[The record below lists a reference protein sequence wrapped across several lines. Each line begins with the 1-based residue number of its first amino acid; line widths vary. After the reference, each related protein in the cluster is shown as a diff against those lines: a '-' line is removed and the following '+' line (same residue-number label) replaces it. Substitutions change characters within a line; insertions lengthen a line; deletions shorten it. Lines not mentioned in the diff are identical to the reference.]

1 MQAKNSRIT
10 EEVFK
15 TKIESLPP
23 KQKQAAHH
31 IFAATKRKGI
41 KGMVYS
47 KEWMLECII
56 MKMKG
61 PKLYEHMRKQQILV
75 LPSKAT
81 LRKYTKEY
89 RTGFGF
95 SRKVFSVLKEKTSSM
110 DVFKRHGGLLV
121 DEMKLSENL
130 SVTPSGHIDGF
141 VDLGTFTP
149 DSDKHAVC
157 DHGMVIVFVP
167 FVGSWTQIIAV
178 FATHSNVKGNLL
190 AKIMTEAVILAE
202 QAGLFVDFITSDGAA
217 WNRRMWTLMGIQ
229 ATPTFTKSKVQHPVD
244 PGRSLHFVSDFPHLV
259 KCLRNGLLKSSF
271 NTPAGELFGDTI
283 LNGLRLYKTELE
295 ASWGSLEPVLTFFGM
310 IRDLIEI
317 MTSRFPAKALRPGS
331 VAEDQLL
338 SFLAYLTEWE
348 LHAGDKGASCPHLQ
362 QELFDK
368 WTRAIPR
375 ADKQLDEYSAVCEKH
390 FDPSE
395 LWSMQTFEQT
405 NALSYQTA
413 KLDRDATPPVVHNKI
428 VLFEIEEGA
437 AAQCS
442 IFLNGLLFKKSG
454 FQRQSQAQDLLMSAD
469 TLTPCVGIGKIGEFQ
484 PLNSESMT
492 KLSQNHAFSLSC
504 DGSSSPSLQDGS
516 SGRCT
521 ACKKCRDLLKA
532 RLLRLKKKIKRP
544 LARTAVQ
551 RLKWAVR
558 TLKKKKMKL
567 LTLQDALKK
576 MREKTSQISASV
588 FEEKLNLLPKKQQAA
603 VRACFDAAKRKSL
616 RGYHYSKE
624 WLLECI
630 ILRMKSARL
639 YEHLRAHKIL
649 VLPSHACLQK
659 YIKGFTAAY
668 GFNTKLL
675 SCLKAKV
682 KDMDEM
688 KRHGGIV
695 VDEMKLSAHLDMQ
708 SSTHI
713 EGFVDLGKFTD
724 ASERHEKA
732 DHGLV
737 IMFQPFVGKWTQII
751 GVFSSSGNVKA
762 RLLTKILIEAT
773 ILCEQAGLYLD
784 YICCDGPLGSCV
796 NHVEA

>member
-1 MQAKNSRIT
+1 
-10 EEVFK
+10 
-15 TKIESLPP
+15 
-23 KQKQAAHH
+23 
-31 IFAATKRKGI
+31 
-41 KGMVYS
+41 
-47 KEWMLECII
+47 
-56 MKMKG
+56 
-61 PKLYEHMRKQQILV
+61 
-75 LPSKAT
+75 
-81 LRKYTKEY
+81 
-89 RTGFGF
+89 
-95 SRKVFSVLKEKTSSM
+95 
-110 DVFKRHGGLLV
+110 
-121 DEMKLSENL
+121 
-130 SVTPSGHIDGF
+130 
-141 VDLGTFTP
+141 
-149 DSDKHAVC
+149 
-157 DHGMVIVFVP
+157 
-167 FVGSWTQIIAV
+167 
-178 FATHSNVKGNLL
+178 
-190 AKIMTEAVILAE
+190 
-202 QAGLFVDFITSDGAA
+202 
-217 WNRRMWTLMGIQ
+217 MG
-229 ATPTFTKSKVQHPVD
+229 KSKVKTMLNVFFDIRRLMHHESV
-244 PGRSLHFVSDFPHLV
+244 PHGKTGNAKFHV
-259 KCLRNGLLKSSF
+259 EVLK
-271 NTPAGELFGDTI
+271 
-283 LNGLRLYKTELE
+283 RLKRR
-295 ASWGSLEPVLTFFGM
+295 
-310 IRDLIEI
+310 IHR
-317 MTSRFPAKALRPGS
+317 
-331 VAEDQLL
+331 L
-338 SFLAYLTEWE
+338 S
-348 LHAGDKGASCPHLQ
+348 
-362 QELFDK
+362 
-368 WTRAIPR
+368 
-375 ADKQLDEYSAVCEKH
+375 ADI
-390 FDPSE
+390 
-395 LWSMQTFEQT
+395 TFEQT

-454 FQRQSQAQDLLMSAD
+454 FQTQSQAQDLLMSAD

-784 YICCDGPLGSCV
+784 YICCDGAPWNRSMWNILGVRATLSDIQCRV
-796 NHVEA
+796 VHPCDKHRFLYLISDFPHLMKCT